1 MMSNSSADPV
11 TSLLIALNS
20 PHKSRHGG
28 AEDAFL
34 ARAFTFENDAIIMT
48 IMTVA
53 LTVLLE
59 LFSLE
64 SARKIRSKPGGRL
77 LYAQGLFC
85 NFLNNCVLGPIAYEI
100 VNTYFMAEPQSLTQ
114 RTLMVAG
121 ILLGH
126 SIGYYCAH
134 RWMHTKRMYWAHR
147 FHHRFN
153 TFVVPST
160 ANAVSVA
167 EYFIA
172 YMLPFVGGS
181 ALLHPDRLSLFIAV
195 GIVSLN
201 NLLIHT
207 PWLHDISEKLVP
219 WWGVSTSDHLE
230 HHLRLTTHWAAPT
243 ISVDRLLACV
253 VGKPA
258 SWGKEFKEA

>member
-1 MMSNSSADPV
+1 MTTMMSNSSADPV

-126 SIGYYCAH
+126 SIGYMHMRRHMHVHRCTHVRMRMHMHVYGCTHRYYCAH
-134 RWMHTKRMYWAHR
+134 RWMHTKRMCRSEARTRGPAMHEGL
-147 FHHRFN
+147 
-153 TFVVPST
+153 VV
-160 ANAVSVA
+160 
-167 EYFIA
+167 
-172 YMLPFVGGS
+172 
-181 ALLHPDRLSLFIAV
+181 
-195 GIVSLN
+195 
-201 NLLIHT
+201 
-207 PWLHDISEKLVP
+207 
-219 WWGVSTSDHLE
+219 
-230 HHLRLTTHWAAPT
+230 
-243 ISVDRLLACV
+243 
-253 VGKPA
+253 
-258 SWGKEFKEA
+258 